1 MTIHDQGNQ
10 ADSIRV
16 SHEFNAPRT
25 LVFRAFSDAAM
36 LARWWGPA
44 GFTMKVQYLDFRPGG
59 HCLFQMENAD
69 TTMWA
74 RFVYGQIR
82 EPELIELTLSFS
94 DENGGICKA
103 PFFEAWPLEM
113 MNVFRFSEEQGK
125 TRVENH
131 CYPVHASEAER
142 AAFREQQ
149 RSVQDGLAAA
159 MRVLEGL
166 LAGTVL

>member
-1 MTIHDQGNQ
+1 MSAQNQ
-10 ADSIRV
+10 ENKQESILV

-25 LVFRAFSDAAM
+25 LVFRAFSDATM

-44 GFTMKVQYLDFRPGG
+44 GFTMTVQYLDFKPGG
-59 HCLFQMENAD
+59 HCLFKMENAE

-94 DENGGICKA
+94 DENGGVCKA
-103 PFFEAWPLEM
+103 PFFDAWPLEM
-113 MNVFRFSEEQGK
+113 MNVFTFTEEEGK
-125 TRVENH
+125 TKVTNH
-131 CYPVHASEAER
+131 CYPVHANAAER
-142 AAFREQQ
+142 AAFNGHKL
-149 RSVQDGLAAA
+149 SVRDGLAAA

-166 LAGTVL
+166 LAGNAL